1 MSIRNN
7 TWRTKASNDP
17 KYRKDYQGL
26 RQQKHKT
33 RAVNYLGGCCQR
45 CGVSYECL
53 NVYDFHHVDPSQK
66 EAKIA
71 TMMGRNSW
79 EKIKKE
85 LDKCMLVC
93 ANCHREIHAEER
105 WIESS
110 S

>member
-71 TMMGRNSW
+71 
-79 EKIKKE
+79 KKR
-85 LDKCMLVC
+85 LQKGCKKVVKRL
-93 ANCHREIHAEER
+93 
-105 WIESS
+105 
-110 S
+110 